1 MNNSIYTPRRKPQM
15 LDLVTFIILIIAIL
29 HAIIASMSGPKIH
42 KI

>member
-1 MNNSIYTPRRKPQM
+1 MNNSIYTPHRKPKM
-15 LDLVTFIILIIAIL
+15 LDLVTFIILVMAIL

>member
-1 MNNSIYTPRRKPQM
+1 MNNSIYPPHKAPKM